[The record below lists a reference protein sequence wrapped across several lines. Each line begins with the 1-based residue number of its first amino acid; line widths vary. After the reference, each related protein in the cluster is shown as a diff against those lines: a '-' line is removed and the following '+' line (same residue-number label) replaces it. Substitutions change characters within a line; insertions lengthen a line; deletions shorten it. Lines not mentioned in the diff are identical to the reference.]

1 MNKKVLILIFLV
13 AGLTWMLN
21 SCEQGKSNSDAAAN
35 APSKDSLV
43 KRGKYLVTVIGC
55 NDCHS
60 PKRMGPRGPEIDSLN
75 ALSGFPSTRPVPV
88 AGPNDIKNG
97 LIIFNEDLTACI
109 GPWGTT
115 FAANL
120 TSDETGIGTWTEE
133 QFKNVLRKG
142 KYKGMDGSRPIMPP
156 MPWED
161 IGKLNDADIKAIFYY
176 LKSTRPFKNVVP
188 AFRPAGGK
196 M

>member
-1 MNKKVLILIFLV
+1 MNKKALILIFLA
-13 AGLTWMLN
+13 AGLIWMLN
-21 SCEQGKSNSDAAAN
+21 ACEQSKSSDEATAN
-35 APSKDSLV
+35 APLKDSLV

-60 PKRMGPRGPEIDSLN
+60 PKHMGSRGPEIDSLN
-75 ALSGFPSTRPVPV
+75 ALSGFPSNRPVPV
-88 AGPNDIKNG
+88 AVPNDIKNG

-115 FAANL
+115 FSANI

-133 QFKNVLRKG
+133 QFKNVLRNG

-156 MPWED
+156 MPWQEM
-161 IGKLNDADIKAIFYY
+161 GKLTDGDIKAIFYY
-176 LKSTRPFKNVVP
+176 LKSTKPFKNVVP
-188 AFRPAGGK
+188 AFRPAGAK
-196 M
+196 S